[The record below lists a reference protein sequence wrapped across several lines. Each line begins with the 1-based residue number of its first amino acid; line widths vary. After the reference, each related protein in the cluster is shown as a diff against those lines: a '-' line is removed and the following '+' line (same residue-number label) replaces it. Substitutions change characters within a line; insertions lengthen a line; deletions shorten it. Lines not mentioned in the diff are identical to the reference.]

1 MKIEIANVNVRN
13 QSGTS
18 QRTGKAY
25 SMNKQ
30 EAYLHLDGQ
39 PYPVRFEFN
48 LADGATPFQKGFYT
62 VTDKSFIVDRFGSL
76 GVSGQLELVPVQQN
90 QVRPTAA

>member
-1 MKIEIANVNVRN
+1 MKIEIVNVNVRN

-18 QRTGKAY
+18 QRTGKPY

-30 EAYLHLDGQ
+30 EAFLHIEGQ

-48 LADGATPFQKGFYT
+48 LAEGATPFQKGFYT
-62 VTDKSFIVDRFGSL
+62 LSDKSFMVDRFGSL
-76 GVSGQLELVPVQQN
+76 GVSGQLELVPLVANHQA
-90 QVRPTAA
+90 RPAA

>member
-48 LADGATPFQKGFYT
+48 LAEGAQPYQKGFYT
-62 VTDKSFIVDRFGSL
+62 VNDKSFIVDRFGSL
-76 GVSGQLELVPVQQN
+76 GVSGQLDLIPVVSGQRQQ
-90 QVRPTAA
+90 VA

>member
-18 QRTGKAY
+18 QKTGKPY

-76 GVSGQLELVPVQQN
+76 ALSGQLELVPVVAGQQA
-90 QVRPTAA
+90 RPAA

>member
-1 MKIEIANVNVRN
+1 MKIEIAHVTVRN

-18 QRTGKAY
+18 QRTGKPY
-25 SMNKQ
+25 SMDKQ

-39 PYPVRFEFN
+39 PYPVKFEFT
-48 LADGATPFQKGFYT
+48 LAQGATPFQKGFYT

-76 GVSGQLELVPVQQN
+76 GVSGQLDLVPVVAGQR
-90 QVRPTAA
+90 QVA

>member
-1 MKIEIANVNVRN
+1 MKIEIANVSVRN

-25 SMNKQ
+25 SMDKQ

-39 PYPVRFEFN
+39 PYPVKFEFT
-48 LADGATPFQKGFYT
+48 LAQGATPYQKGFYS

-76 GVSGQLELVPVQQN
+76 SVSGQLELIPIAAAQR
-90 QVRPTAA
+90 QVA

>member
-18 QRTGKAY
+18 QKTGKPY

-48 LADGATPFQKGFYT
+48 LADGATPLQKGFYT

-76 GVSGQLELVPVQQN
+76 GVSSQLELVPLQQQ

>member
-1 MKIEIANVNVRN
+1 MKIEIANVSVRN

-25 SMNKQ
+25 SMDKQ

-39 PYPVRFEFN
+39 PYPVKFE
-48 LADGATPFQKGFYT
+48 LTLPQGATPYQKGFYS

-76 GVSGQLELVPVQQN
+76 SVSGQLELTPIAAAQR
-90 QVRPTAA
+90 QVA

>member
-1 MKIEIANVNVRN
+1 MKIEIANVSVRN

-25 SMNKQ
+25 SMEKQ
-30 EAYLHLDGQ
+30 EAYLHLEGQ
-39 PYPVRFEFN
+39 PYPVKFEFT
-48 LADGATPFQKGFYT
+48 LAQGATPFQKGFYT

-76 GVSGQLELVPVQQN
+76 GLAGQLELVPMVASQPSA
-90 QVRPTAA
+90 RSA

>member
-1 MKIEIANVNVRN
+1 MKIEIVNVNVRN

-18 QRTGKAY
+18 QKTGKAY

-62 VTDKSFIVDRFGSL
+62 VTDKSYIIDRFGSL
-76 GVSGQLELVPVQQN
+76 ALSGQLELVPIAVGQQ
-90 QVRPTAA
+90 VKVA